1 MQAHLVNIFE
11 EDRISVKEATG
22 DLELEAMT
30 SSYKD
35 YNTCMFIYIYDNGR
49 YRSINTTL
57 DNEHLLKKDAYT
69 KTF

>member
-30 SSYKD
+30 SSYEE
-35 YNTCMFIYIYDNGR
+35 YNTCMFICISDNGR
-49 YRSINTTL
+49 YIYLNNTL